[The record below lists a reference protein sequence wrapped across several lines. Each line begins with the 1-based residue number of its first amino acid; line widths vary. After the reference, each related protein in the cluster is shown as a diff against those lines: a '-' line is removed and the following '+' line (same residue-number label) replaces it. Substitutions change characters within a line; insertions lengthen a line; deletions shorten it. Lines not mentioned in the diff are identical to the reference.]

1 MAKSAQPL
9 YPEQQEVK
17 TIAEISNVLSDEIR
31 RFKNP
36 YHKPSRCDGS
46 LETVLYLF
54 DRTDAFIYA
63 ARTWGGR
70 ECCLQAMLAGNNL
83 GLLRDIKFVLPGL
96 LSHDYNERLITI
108 ACLAFLQDK
117 EAIDHLYNLSLKDI
131 DGGVRESALWAFA
144 FLGGNIKQ
152 LIAKVKSTETSVQV
166 LDFTKR
172 LENCDPVELWFI

>member
-1 MAKSAQPL
+1 
-9 YPEQQEVK
+9 
-17 TIAEISNVLSDEIR
+17 
-31 RFKNP
+31 
-36 YHKPSRCDGS
+36 
-46 LETVLYLF
+46 
-54 DRTDAFIYA
+54 
-63 ARTWGGR
+63 
-70 ECCLQAMLAGNNL
+70 MLAGNNL

-117 EAIDHLYNLSLKDI
+117 EAIDHLYNLSLKDN

-152 LIAKVKSTETSVQV
+152 LIAKVKSTETNLQV